1 VREVWFPGE
10 PYGLQAMP
18 SLSVCAR
25 IAEDVYHDR
34 PTEIHAYRP
43 LRVPEREVYCA
54 GAEFAGGAYAG
65 ADAVGVIAFRG
76 SREFEDWKGANLEI
90 IRRQIPARQLGNA
103 LAFFASAHRA
113 LERAGCSR
121 YVVVGHSLGG
131 GLAAI
136 LAAAVS
142 WVPVRGVTFN
152 APGLGQFVD
161 ASADGG
167 FDLGRPNAENVY
179 NFRSA
184 GDIVSRWG
192 CHIGKVYD
200 VPGAGRH
207 GIDAF
212 IQCLNAIRMGGWKM

>member
-1 VREVWFPGE
+1 
-10 PYGLQAMP
+10 MP
-18 SLSVCAR
+18 SLVICAR

-34 PTEIHAYRP
+34 PTTVDWHQP
-43 LRVPEREVYCA
+43 VRVPYQDLYCA
-54 GAEFAGGAYAG
+54 GHEFAGGAYAG
-65 ADAVGVIAFRG
+65 SDGVGIIAFRG
-76 SREFEDWKGANLEI
+76 SRELEDWKGANLEI
-90 IRRQIPARQLGNA
+90 VRRQIPVRQLGNA

-113 LERAGCSR
+113 LERTGCSR
-121 YVVVGHSLGG
+121 YLVVGHSLGG

-136 LAAAVS
+136 IAAAVS

-161 ASADGG
+161 SSAEGG
-167 FDLGRPNAENVY
+167 FDLGCPNAENVL
-179 NFRSA
+179 NFRSDA
-184 GDIVSRWG
+184 DIVSRWG

-212 IQCLNAIRMGGWKM
+212 IKCLNDNQMGGWKL